1 MEPSSLATAST
12 WEFITTRSFGAQV
25 DGQDLFL
32 LANGFIFLTRW
43 RLIPWPEG
51 IPNYLVSALQPTTS
65 HSAAN
70 SLHSKMAGSQTCKRD
85 KSKQVLFPLKSFS
98 TKLLTLLN
106 ALLKE
111 RSKANLFNPKSL
123 CCLWVQGL
131 HALYWLVFEGKVKE
145 GPCI

>member
-1 MEPSSLATAST
+1 MKLCPNFWLTLIINKTSHPMNGA
-12 WEFITTRSFGAQV
+12 EFTCNSFHLRIHHNPLIWCTGWWAGSV
-25 DGQDLFL
+25 PFGKRVH
-32 LANGFIFLTRW
+32 FLTRW

-123 CCLWVQGL
+123 CCLWV
-131 HALYWLVFEGKVKE
+131 
-145 GPCI
+145 